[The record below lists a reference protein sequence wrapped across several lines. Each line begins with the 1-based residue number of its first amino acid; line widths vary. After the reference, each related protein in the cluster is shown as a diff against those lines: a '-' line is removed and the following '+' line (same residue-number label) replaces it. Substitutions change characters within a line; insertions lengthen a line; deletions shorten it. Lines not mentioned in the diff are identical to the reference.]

1 MESFD
6 EYFGKRGFTREFL
19 IECGG
24 ETHDDSVF
32 YNMFDYASR
41 PQGYVERRLNTQPRY
56 VNGLTSSDTLYPIH
70 KTAFHIEQAGEAI
83 VVEGPSDALALLAN
97 NHKNVVS
104 FQGASNFGKR
114 KLRLL
119 RRHCESVWFILDRDE
134 AGMQFAK
141 HIRERLHLDFPAYM
155 SFTPEGYKDP
165 AAYIASGKG
174 LELIRRHKVV

>member
-1 MESFD
+1 MNFD
-6 EYFGKRGFTREFL
+6 SYFSDRGFTKEFL
-19 IECGG
+19 LECDG

-32 YNMFDYASR
+32 YNVFDYAFR

-70 KTAFHIEQAGEAI
+70 KTAFHIEQASEAI
-83 VVEGPSDALALLAN
+83 VVEGPSDALALYAN
-97 NHKNVVS
+97 NYKNVVS

-119 RRHCESVWFILDRDE
+119 RRHCQAVWFLLDRDE

-155 SFTPEGYKDP
+155 SFTPEGHKDP
-165 AAYIASGKG
+165 AAYLAEGHRIDA
-174 LELIRRHKVV
+174 IRRYKIA